1 MHLACEGRRAGVG
14 VACRDR
20 VVDVDLDTRV
30 GSLVRARERD
40 EVRGRLAATASNLK
54 LSARQVELGSAYAL
68 SSVDGDVL
76 VTHQVFSRCNALR
89 DLDVVGG
96 SACAERY

>member
-1 MHLACEGRRAGVG
+1 MHLASESRRAGVS

-20 VVDVDLDTRV
+20 VVDVDLNTRV

-40 EVRGRLAATASNLK
+40 EVRWRLAAAASNLK
-54 LSARQVELGSAYAL
+54 LCTGQVELGSTYAL

-76 VTHQVFSRCNALR
+76 VAHQVFARCNALR

-96 SACAERY
+96 SACAD